1 MRLATRCD
9 PTPAGALTAAGLGL
23 RAQRRLAVAAATVA
37 TTAAAVVALA
47 DPAVP
52 SRYGLCPLLAV
63 TGWWCPLCGSL
74 RAVHALARGDVAGAA
89 DFNLVLL
96 MALPLAVYA
105 WAAWAAPLFGRRGP
119 PRWQPSP
126 PVGIGLVA
134 VAVLGLTAFGVAR
147 NLPAFAWLA
156 PAVG

>member
-1 MRLATRCD
+1 MSPATRGE
-9 PTPAGALTAAGLGL
+9 PSPAGILAAASLGL
-23 RAQRRLAVAAATVA
+23 RAQRRLAIA
-37 TTAAAVVALA
+37 AAAVATAATAVVAIA

-52 SRYGLCPLLAV
+52 GRYGLCPLLAV

-96 MALPLAVYA
+96 VALPLAVYA

-119 PRWQPSP
+119 PRWRPSP
-126 PVGIGLVA
+126 PVGAGLVA
-134 VAVLGLTAFGVAR
+134 VAVLGLAAFGVAR
-147 NLPAFAWLA
+147 NLPALAWLA
-156 PAVG
+156 PVG

>member
-1 MRLATRCD
+1 MRLATRCE
-9 PTPAGALTAAGLGL
+9 PAAAGALAAAGLGL
-23 RAQRRLAVAAATVA
+23 RAQRRLAVAAAAVA
-37 TTAAAVVALA
+37 TAATAVVAIA

-52 SRYGLCPLLAV
+52 GRYGVCPLLAV

-74 RAVHALARGDVAGAA
+74 RAVHALARGDVAAAA

-96 MALPLAVYA
+96 VALPLAVYA

-119 PRWQPSP
+119 PRCQPSP
-126 PVGIGLVA
+126 PVGVALVA

-147 NLPAFAWLA
+147 NLAAFAWLA